1 MGCCPSSA
9 KSGANAM
16 NGARSRY
23 ATAAMAVSAI
33 ATASGAPAFA
43 ASAMP
48 PPTRN
53 MAASIIAVMSR
64 VARI

>member
-9 KSGANAM
+9 KIGANAM

-23 ATAAMAVSAI
+23 ATAAMAVSVI
-33 ATASGAPAFA
+33 ATAAVAPAFA
-43 ASAMP
+43 TSAMI

-53 MAASIIAVMSR
+53 MAASIITVMSR